1 MLGALR
7 DTPTIGIQQPGIF
20 MPPTSDEGAS
30 RLDAILP
37 SQPFACDHSEEVAMT
52 GTQPVAAAATS
63 HPVAFWFFFWGEL
76 AERSSYYGMRAILAT
91 YMTDKLGFAKDDA
104 SSAMHTF
111 MAACYLLPL
120 VGGWVA
126 DKFLGKYWTIVAFS
140 IPYILGHVILGV
152 ESVPFLVTALSL
164 LAMGAGVIK
173 PNISTLMGMT
183 YDQQRPLQEKLR
195 SDAFAMF
202 YGAINIGAFVS
213 TIAVPWIAKEYSYQ
227 LAFLFPAA
235 LMVVA
240 FFIFAMGKKHYAVET
255 ISRRVKTPDE
265 RAAQRAVLVRISGIF
280 TLVAFVW
287 CVQDQSATTWTFF
300 ARDYLNLHLFG
311 WELAPGMIQGANP
324 ALIVILLPFI
334 TWLWHYLDRRGIKIR
349 PTDKMLIG
357 FVLTTVTMGMMAA
370 AGFVTSPDAK
380 ISVLWE
386 VAAYVVITTAEA
398 CISVVGLELAFT
410 AAPNQM
416 KSFVT
421 ACWLLTVFAGDL
433 LAAPLTRLYDESMSP
448 GPYFTLLTVM
458 MLIVTVVF
466 IPVASRFNRKAT

>member
-1 MLGALR
+1 M
-7 DTPTIGIQQPGIF
+7 TPAH
-20 MPPTSDEGAS
+20 DEGAA
-30 RLDAILP
+30 RFDAATV
-37 SQPFACDHSEEVAMT
+37 SQPNVGPDTMQT
-52 GTQPVAAAATS
+52 VAAEATLAPS
-63 HPVAFWFFFWGEL
+63 APPTHPTAFWFFFWGEL

-91 YMTDKLGFAKDDA
+91 YMTDQLHFTKGNA

-126 DKFLGKYWTIVAFS
+126 DKFLGKYWTIVSFS

-202 YGAINIGAFVS
+202 YGAINIGAAVS
-213 TIAVPWIAKEYSYQ
+213 TFAVPWISDNYSYQ
-227 LAFLFPAA
+227 LAFLFPAG

-255 ISRRVKTPDE
+255 ISRRVKTPEE
-265 RAAQRAVLVRISGIF
+265 RAAQRAVLAKISGIF
-280 TLVAFVW
+280 AIVTFFW
-287 CVQDQSATTWTFF
+287 SVQDQSATTWTFF
-300 ARDYLNLHLFG
+300 ARDYLDLNLFG
-311 WELAPGMIQGANP
+311 WTLKPGMIQGANP
-324 ALIVILLPFI
+324 VLIVILLPLVTLF
-334 TWLWHYLDRRGIKIR
+334 WHNLDRRGMKLR

-357 FVLTTVTMGMMAA
+357 FILATVTMGMMAA
-370 AGFVTSPDAK
+370 AGFLTSKEAK
-380 ISVLWE
+380 ISVIWE
-386 VAAYVVITTAEA
+386 VAAYVVITIAET

-433 LAAPLTRLYDESMSP
+433 VAAPLTRLYDETMSP
-448 GPYFTLLTVM
+448 GPYFVLLTVL
-458 MLIVTVVF
+458 MLAVTVVF
-466 IPVASRFNRKAT
+466 VPVASQFNRRIA